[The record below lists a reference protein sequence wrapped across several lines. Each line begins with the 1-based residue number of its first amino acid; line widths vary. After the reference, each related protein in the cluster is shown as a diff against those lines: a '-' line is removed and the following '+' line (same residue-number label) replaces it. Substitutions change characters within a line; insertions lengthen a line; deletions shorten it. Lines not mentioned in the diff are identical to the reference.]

1 MADATKKEWLKGL
14 SREMIECLID
24 NPYECPIVID
34 SKGFICFMSHYSKNL
49 INIDPEKA
57 IGKHISKIIPETH
70 LHEVLTLG
78 KARIG
83 DTLYIAGRQQIIS
96 RIPLKNSKGKI
107 IGAVGK
113 GMFNQ
118 TSKVLE
124 LNRRIDQL
132 NGEVQY
138 LQEQLNIIKGG
149 AEIVGRS
156 ELIAAVKKEVLQAAR
171 TNASVLITGESGT
184 GKEVIAYAIHLA
196 GNRARKPFIRVN
208 CAAIPAEL
216 FESELFG
223 YEKGAFTGA
232 HNKGKPGK
240 FELARGGTIFLDEI
254 GELPLPLQAKLLRV
268 IQERTIDRLG
278 GTKPIDVDFRLIAAT
293 NRDLVDM
300 VRKKSFRMDLYFR
313 IDVFEINAPSLKD
326 IKEDIP
332 ILSKHLMASLKEEV
346 GGGPTSIDES
356 AIELLKKYPWPGNV
370 RELRN
375 VLERAMIVSKDN
387 VIQPEDLPVM
397 IRNYGRENAKTTSN
411 SYTGTLRQILEETE
425 KAAIL
430 ETLRKTGG
438 NKVNTAKILGIH
450 RSSLYEKLKM
460 AGINGKSDP
469 GANKNANFKQP

>member
-1 MADATKKEWLKGL
+1 MDEIIKNKRLKGL
-14 SREMIECLID
+14 RREMIESLID

-34 SKGFICFMSHYSKNL
+34 TKGFICFMSHYSKNL
-49 INIDPEKA
+49 INIDPEEA
-57 IGKHISKIIPETH
+57 IGRHISEVIPETH

-118 TSKVLE
+118 TSKVLD

-138 LQEQLNIIKGG
+138 LQEQLNIMKGG
-149 AEIVGRS
+149 VEIVGQS
-156 ELIAAVKKEVLQAAR
+156 ELISIAKKEALQAAR

-184 GKEVIAYAIHLA
+184 GKEVIAHTIHLA
-196 GNRARKPFIRVN
+196 SNRARNPFIRVN
-208 CAAIPAEL
+208 CAAIPSEL

-254 GELPLPLQAKLLRV
+254 GELPLAMQAKLLRV
-268 IQERTIDRLG
+268 IQERSIDRLG
-278 GTKPIDVDFRLIAAT
+278 GTKPVDVDFRLIAAT
-293 NRDLVDM
+293 NRDLLDM
-300 VRKKSFRMDLYFR
+300 VRKETFRMDLYFR
-313 IDVFEINAPSLKD
+313 IDVFEIHAPSLRE

-332 ILSKHLMASLKEEV
+332 LLSTHLITSLKDEV
-346 GGGPTSIDES
+346 AGGPNSIDEP
-356 AIELLKKYPWPGNV
+356 ALEIMKRYNWPGNV

-375 VLERAMIVSKDN
+375 VLERAMIVSKGN
-387 VIQPEDLPVM
+387 VIRQEDLPIM
-397 IRNYGRENAKTTSN
+397 IRNYGRDNLKTAPVA
-411 SYTGTLRQILEETE
+411 YEGTLRHVLEEAE
-425 KAAIL
+425 KSAIR

-438 NKVNTAKILGIH
+438 NKVKTAKLLGIH
-450 RSSLYEKLKM
+450 RSSLYEKLKL
-460 AGINGKSDP
+460 AGMNENSIQTLIETKKLTRS
-469 GANKNANFKQP
+469 